1 MDMAAGLRSNFDP
14 ACLMRTH
21 FRATHR
27 NWKPPMSR
35 DPIGLAHSDL
45 FRQQVLIGGRW
56 LDGSA
61 GATFPVRDPASGEI
75 LGTVPALD
83 ATDMAPAIETATVAQ
98 REWARWPAADRA
110 SVLMRWHDLML
121 EHREDL
127 ALLMTREQ
135 GKPLTEARGEVGYA
149 ASFVKWFAEEARR
162 VYGRT
167 IPAPAADRRLLA
179 IQQPIG
185 VTAAITPW
193 NFPAAMLARKAG
205 PALASGCAMIAKPAE
220 DTPFTALALG
230 FLAQEAGLPDGL
242 LNIVTGDPETVTR
255 PLMAS
260 TAVRKISF
268 TGSTEVGRL
277 LMRQAADTI
286 KKVSLEL
293 GGNAPFIVFD
303 DADIDAAVAG
313 AMASKYRNTGQ
324 TCVCANRIFVQDAV
338 YDPFVE
344 KLAAATSRLKVGAG
358 TEEGVEQGPLI
369 NAQALEKVVA
379 HVTDAREKGGRI
391 VVGGSPHARGGT
403 FFEPT
408 VVADATR
415 SMRLFDEETF
425 GPVAPVFRFSDDDEA
440 VALANATPFGL
451 ASYFYARDLGRVIR
465 AAEALETGIV
475 GVNTGLI
482 STEVAPFGG
491 VKQSGIGRE
500 GGHEGMSEY
509 LETKYICIGF

>member
-1 MDMAAGLRSNFDP
+1 MP
-14 ACLMRTH
+14 E
-21 FRATHR
+21 
-27 NWKPPMSR
+27 
-35 DPIGLAHSDL
+35 DPIRLAHAPL

-56 LDGSA
+56 LDAAS
-61 GATFPVRDPASGEI
+61 GATFPVHDPANGAE
-75 LGTVPALD
+75 LGRVPSLAAEDVEPAIALAVEAQRGWARVPA
-83 ATDMAPAIETATVAQ
+83 AE
-98 REWARWPAADRA
+98 RA
-110 SVLMRWHDLML
+110 EVLLRWHDLML
-121 EHREDL
+121 AHREDL

-149 ASFVKWFAEEARR
+149 ASFIKWFAEEARR

-167 IPAPAADRRLLA
+167 IPAPSADRRLIA

-242 LNIVTGDPETVTR
+242 LNIVTGDPGTVTE

-260 TAVRKISF
+260 TDVRKISF

-277 LMRQAADTI
+277 LMRQAADTV
-286 KKVSLEL
+286 KKLSLEL

-313 AMASKYRNTGQ
+313 VMASKYRNTGQ

-338 YDPFVE
+338 YDGFVDR
-344 KLAAATSRLKVGAG
+344 LAAATAKLKVGAG

-379 HVTDAREKGGRI
+379 HVTDAREQGGRI
-391 VVGGSPHARGGT
+391 VVGGQPHARGGT

-408 VVADATR
+408 VIADATR
-415 SMRLFDEETF
+415 SMRLFGEETF

-440 VALANATPFGL
+440 IALANATPFGL

-465 AAEALETGIV
+465 AAEALESGIV

-491 VKQSGIGRE
+491 IKQSGIGRE
-500 GGHEGMSEY
+500 GGHEGIGEY

>member
-1 MDMAAGLRSNFDP
+1 MSEDPLR
-14 ACLMRTH
+14 
-21 FRATHR
+21 
-27 NWKPPMSR
+27 
-35 DPIGLAHSDL
+35 LAHPAL

-56 LDGSA
+56 LDGA
-61 GATFPVRDPASGEI
+61 DGKTFPVMDPATGIE
-75 LGTVPALD
+75 LGSVPSLNAAD
-83 ATDMAPAIETATVAQ
+83 IAGAIDTAVSSQ
-98 REWARWPAADRA
+98 KDWAKRPAADRA
-110 SVLMRWHDLML
+110 AVLMRWHDLML

-127 ALLMTREQ
+127 AMLMTREQ

-149 ASFVKWFAEEARR
+149 ASFIKWFAEEARR
-162 VYGRT
+162 VYGHT
-167 IPAPAADRRLLA
+167 IPAPTADRRLIA

-230 FLAQEAGLPDGL
+230 YLAQEAGLPDGL
-242 LNIVTGDPETVTR
+242 LNIVTGDPATVTK
-255 PLMAS
+255 PLMDS

-268 TGSTEVGRL
+268 TGSTAVGRL
-277 LMRQAADTI
+277 LMRQAADTV
-286 KKVSLEL
+286 KKLSLEL

-303 DADIDAAVAG
+303 DADIDAAVEG
-313 AMASKYRNTGQ
+313 VMASKYRNTGQ

-338 YDPFVE
+338 YDRFVE
-344 KLAAATSRLKVGAG
+344 QLAAATSRLKVGAG
-358 TEEGVEQGPLI
+358 VEEGVEQGPLI
-369 NAQALEKVVA
+369 NAQALEKVTA
-379 HVTDAREKGGRI
+379 HVADAREKGGRI
-391 VVGGSPHARGGT
+391 VVGGSPHPRGGT

-408 VVADATR
+408 VIADATR
-415 SMRLFDEETF
+415 NMRLFDEETF
-425 GPVAPVFRFSDDDEA
+425 GPVAPMFRFTEDDEA
-440 VALANATPFGL
+440 VALANDTPFGL

-465 AAEALETGIV
+465 VAEALESGIV

-491 VKQSGIGRE
+491 IKQSGIGRE
-500 GGHEGMSEY
+500 GGYEGIGEY

>member
-1 MDMAAGLRSNFDP
+1 
-14 ACLMRTH
+14 
-21 FRATHR
+21 
-27 NWKPPMSR
+27 MSH
-35 DPIGLAHSDL
+35 DPIRLTRPAL
-45 FRQQVLIGGRW
+45 FRQQALIGGRW
-56 LDGSA
+56 VDGST
-61 GATFPVRDPASGEI
+61 GKSFEVRDPATGNV
-75 LGTVPALD
+75 LGTVPSLSAE
-83 ATDMAPAIETATVAQ
+83 DMAPAIHTAIEAQ
-98 REWARWPAADRA
+98 RDWARRPAAERA
-110 SVLMRWHDLML
+110 ALLMRWHDLML

-149 ASFVKWFAEEARR
+149 ASFIKWFAEEARR

-167 IPAPAADRRLLA
+167 IPAAAADRRLIT

-230 FLAQEAGLPDGL
+230 FLALEAGLPDGL
-242 LNIVTGDPETVTR
+242 LNIVTGEPTTITK
-255 PLMAS
+255 PLMDS
-260 TAVRKISF
+260 SAVRKISF

-303 DADIDAAVAG
+303 DADIDAAVEG
-313 AMASKYRNTGQ
+313 VMASKYRNTGQ

-338 YDPFVE
+338 HDAFVS
-344 KLAAATSRLKVGAG
+344 KLAAATSKLKVGAG

-369 NAQALEKVVA
+369 NAQALEKVTA
-379 HVTDAREKGGRI
+379 HVADAVDKGGRI
-391 VVGGSPHARGGT
+391 VVGGKPHARGGT

-408 VVADATR
+408 VIADATR
-415 SMRLFDEETF
+415 NMRLFDEETF
-425 GPVAPVFRFSDDDEA
+425 GPVAPVFRFTDDDEA
-440 VALANATPFGL
+440 IAMANDTPFGL

-491 VKQSGIGRE
+491 IKQSGIGRE
-500 GGHEGMSEY
+500 GGHEGIGEY

>member
-1 MDMAAGLRSNFDP
+1 
-14 ACLMRTH
+14 
-21 FRATHR
+21 
-27 NWKPPMSR
+27 MSH
-35 DPIGLAHSDL
+35 DPIALAQPAL
-45 FRQQVLIGGRW
+45 FRQQALIGGRW
-56 LDGSA
+56 VHGEEGKSFD
-61 GATFPVRDPASGEI
+61 VHDPATGKV
-75 LGTVPALD
+75 LGSVPSLSAR
-83 ATDMAPAIETATVAQ
+83 DMAPAIDSAIKAQ
-98 REWARWPAADRA
+98 KDWARRTAAER
-110 SVLMRWHDLML
+110 SELLMRWHDLML

-149 ASFVKWFAEEARR
+149 ASFIKWFAEEARR

-167 IPAPAADRRLLA
+167 IPASAADRRLIA

-205 PALASGCAMIAKPAE
+205 PALASGCSMIAKPAE

-230 FLAQEAGLPDGL
+230 WLAQEAGLPDGL
-242 LNIVTGDPETVTR
+242 LNIVTGDPATVTQ

-277 LMRQAADTI
+277 LMRQAADTV

-303 DADIDAAVAG
+303 DADVEAAVEG
-313 AMASKYRNTGQ
+313 VMASKYRNTGQ

-338 YDPFVE
+338 HDVFVE
-344 KLAAATSRLKVGAG
+344 KLALATSRLKVGAG

-369 NAQALEKVVA
+369 NAQALEKVTA
-379 HVTDAREKGGRI
+379 HVQDAREKGGQI
-391 VVGGSPHARGGT
+391 LVGGNPHARGGT

-408 VVADATR
+408 VIANATR
-415 SMRLFDEETF
+415 NMRLFDEETF

-440 VALANATPFGL
+440 VAMANDTPFGL

-491 VKQSGIGRE
+491 IKQSGIGRE
-500 GGHEGMSEY
+500 GGHEG
-509 LETKYICIGF
+509 KGK

>member
-1 MDMAAGLRSNFDP
+1 
-14 ACLMRTH
+14 
-21 FRATHR
+21 
-27 NWKPPMSR
+27 MSK
-35 DPIGLAHSDL
+35 DPIRLAHASL
-45 FRQQVLIGGRW
+45 LRQQVLIGGRW
-56 LDGSA
+56 RDAAS
-61 GATFPVRDPASGEI
+61 GATFPVHDPASGTV
-75 LGTVPALD
+75 LGTVPSLSAAD
-83 ATDMAPAIETATVAQ
+83 VKVAIESAIEAQ
-98 REWARWPAADRA
+98 SDWARVTAAERA
-110 SVLMRWHDLML
+110 EVLMRWHDLML

-149 ASFVKWFAEEARR
+149 ASFIKWFAEEARR

-167 IPAPAADRRLLA
+167 IPAPSADRRLIA

-193 NFPAAMLARKAG
+193 NFPAAMLTRKAG

-230 FLAQEAGLPDGL
+230 YLAQEAGLPDGV
-242 LNIVTGDPETVTR
+242 LNIVTGDPATVTE

-260 TAVRKISF
+260 ANVRKISF

-277 LMRQAADTI
+277 LMRQAAETV

-303 DADIDAAVAG
+303 DADVDAAVAG

-338 YDPFVE
+338 YDQFVD
-344 KLAAATSRLKVGAG
+344 KLSAATGKLKVGAG
-358 TEEGVEQGPLI
+358 TEDGVEQGPLI
-369 NAQALEKVVA
+369 NPEALQKVVA
-379 HVTDAREKGGRI
+379 HVADAREKGGRI
-391 VVGGSPHARGGT
+391 VVGGAPHARGGT
-403 FFEPT
+403 FFQPT
-408 VVADATR
+408 VIAEATR

-465 AAEALETGIV
+465 VAEALESGIV

-500 GGHEGMSEY
+500 GGHEGIAEY
-509 LETKYICIGF
+509 LETKYVCIGF

>member
-1 MDMAAGLRSNFDP
+1 
-14 ACLMRTH
+14 
-21 FRATHR
+21 
-27 NWKPPMSR
+27 
-35 DPIGLAHSDL
+35 
-45 FRQQVLIGGRW
+45 
-56 LDGSA
+56 
-61 GATFPVRDPASGEI
+61 
-75 LGTVPALD
+75 
-83 ATDMAPAIETATVAQ
+83 
-98 REWARWPAADRA
+98 
-110 SVLMRWHDLML
+110 MRWYDLML

-135 GKPLTEARGEVGYA
+135 GKPITEARGEVGYA
-149 ASFVKWFAEEARR
+149 ASFIKWFAEEARR

-167 IPAPAADRRLLA
+167 IPAAAADRRLIA

-242 LNIVTGDPETVTR
+242 LNIVTGDPATVTQ

-277 LMRQAADTI
+277 LMRQAADTV

-303 DADIDAAVAG
+303 DADVDAAVEG

-338 YDPFVE
+338 YDAFVE

-358 TEEGVEQGPLI
+358 TEDGVEQGPLI
-369 NAQALEKVVA
+369 NTQALEKVTA
-379 HVTDAREKGGRI
+379 HVQDAREKGGKI
-391 VVGGSPHARGGT
+391 LVGGKPHARGGT

-408 VVADATR
+408 VIANASR
-415 SMRLFDEETF
+415 NMRLFDEETF
-425 GPVAPVFRFSDDDEA
+425 GPVAPVFRFTDDDEA
-440 VALANATPFGL
+440 VALANDTPFGL

-491 VKQSGIGRE
+491 IKQSGIGRE
-500 GGHEGMSEY
+500 GGHEGMGEY
-509 LETKYICIGF
+509 METKYICIGF

>member
-1 MDMAAGLRSNFDP
+1 MSHDP
-14 ACLMRTH
+14 VQ
-21 FRATHR
+21 
-27 NWKPPMSR
+27 
-35 DPIGLAHSDL
+35 LARPDL
-45 FRQQVLIGGRW
+45 FRQQALIGGRW
-56 LDGSA
+56 VDAADGQ
-61 GATFPVRDPASGEI
+61 TFEVRDPASGQV
-75 LGTVPALD
+75 LGSVPSLA
-83 ATDMAPAIETATVAQ
+83 ARDMVPAIETAIEAQ
-98 REWARWPAADRA
+98 RDWARRPAAERA
-110 SVLMRWHDLML
+110 EVLMRWHDLML
-121 EHREDL
+121 THREDL

-149 ASFVKWFAEEARR
+149 ASFIKWFAEEARR

-167 IPAPAADRRLLA
+167 IPAATADRRLITIA
-179 IQQPIG
+179 QPIG

-230 FLAQEAGLPDGL
+230 HLAQEAGLPDGL
-242 LNIVTGDPETVTR
+242 LNIVTGDPATVTQ
-255 PLMAS
+255 PLMDS

-277 LMRQAADTI
+277 LMRQAADTV
-286 KKVSLEL
+286 KKLSLEL

-303 DADIDAAVAG
+303 DADVEAAVEG
-313 AMASKYRNTGQ
+313 VMASKYRNTGQ
-324 TCVCANRIFVQDAV
+324 TCVCANRIFVQDAIH
-338 YDPFVE
+338 DAFVE
-344 KLAAATSRLKVGAG
+344 KLTEATSKLKVGAG

-369 NAQALEKVVA
+369 NAAALDKVTA
-379 HVTDAREKGGRI
+379 HVKDAREKGGRI
-391 VVGGSPHARGGT
+391 LIGGKPHARGGH

-408 VVADATR
+408 VIAGATR
-415 SMRLFDEETF
+415 NMRLFDEETF
-425 GPVAPVFRFSDDDEA
+425 GPVAPVFRFTDDDEA
-440 VALANATPFGL
+440 VALANDTPFGL

-465 AAEALETGIV
+465 VAESLESGIV

-491 VKQSGIGRE
+491 IKQSGIGRE
-500 GGHEGMSEY
+500 GGHEGIGEY